1 MNILYLSC
9 HSIAEWMEVKML
21 TELGHDVV
29 SQGDYRNP
37 LDPPSRSRPPI
48 ENAFYDP
55 ELAALAPGEW
65 GSVIKK
71 EIIDWCDVIWIHGIE
86 AWLPPNWENIKHKHV
101 IFRSI
106 GQSVEHTEKVL
117 SRYWKKGLNIVRYSP
132 LEKGIPGYT
141 GASAFI
147 RFSQDPD
154 EHETWIGDERR
165 VITVAQAMKKRY
177 GALKYH
183 IFNNCTRGFPR
194 KLYGYGNEDAGDLFG
209 GELSYDALKG
219 VLRDSRC
226 FMYTCTVPAPY
237 TLGFME
243 AWMAGIPVVA
253 IGQEL
258 AGYKVEVPKLIENG
272 ANGFTSNNMMEIR
285 GYIQKLLDDQDL
297 ARENG
302 KAGRESAIEIF
313 GKRKIY
319 GQWNEFLEGL

>member
-9 HSIAEWMEVKML
+9 HSIAEWQEVKML

-29 SQGDYRNP
+29 SQGTYRNP
-37 LDPPSRSRPPI
+37 AEPGNDSRPAI

-65 GSVIKK
+65 GSVINK

-106 GQSVEHTEKVL
+106 GQSVEHTESVL
-117 SRYWKKGLNIVRYSP
+117 SRYWREGLKIVRYSP
-132 LEKGIPGYT
+132 LEVGIPGYT

-147 RFSQDPD
+147 RFYQDPD
-154 EHETWIGDERR
+154 EYHPWRGDFER
-165 VITVAQAMKKRY
+165 VITVAQAMKKRW

-183 IFNNCTRGFPR
+183 VFNNCTRGFPR

-209 GELSYDALKG
+209 GELSYDELRA
-219 VLRDSRC
+219 VLRDNRC
-226 FMYTCTVPAPY
+226 FFYTCTQPAQY
-237 TLGFME
+237 TLGFLE

-258 AGYKVEVPKLIENG
+258 AGYRVEVPELIEDG
-272 ANGFTSNNMMEIR
+272 VNGFTSNNIMELR
-285 GYIQKLLDDQDL
+285 GYIQKLFDDRDL
-297 ARENG
+297 AYEMG
-302 KAGRESAIEIF
+302 QAGREKCIELF
-313 GKRKIY
+313 GKDLIY
-319 GQWNEFLEGL
+319 AQWKEFLEGL